1 MACPFKPL
9 KNDKFPSAFH
19 PNLQETWKI
28 LPFHGQ
34 NCWPPQCHPQG
45 HLGASAFQPPCGSFW
60 DLPQSF
66 KALPRAPAQA
76 APALKTPKLLELRN
90 FAAGVQR
97 HVGGGD
103 GVKHGDGGILRLK
116 GWGREG

>member
-1 MACPFKPL
+1 MACPL
-9 KNDKFPSAFH
+9 SAFH

-34 NCWPPQCHPQG
+34 NCWPPQRHPQG

-76 APALKTPKLLELRN
+76 APALKSPKLLELRN

-103 GVKHGDGGILRLK
+103 GVNHGDGGILRLK